1 MKLDIGKSYIV
12 YTTSDYIS
20 NKQIRILGYISYEK
34 ASQYRNF
41 IENVAINEKFIN
53 STGDSATYLKTQIYY
68 DCAVIELV
76 EGEYVTTGEH
86 IILWDDIIDIDK
98 TQRLY
103 DDYTYK
109 LSFKFK
115 NISATENIT
124 KDSVINA
131 IKDFIASKYNSVSQ
145 KVDVTLTEITDSGLN
160 NAESQL
166 EKAQNVIENATDTIK
181 SFISL
186 ENSAKEITTNF
197 TDNNINSRVTDITE
211 KLTSIESSINT
222 IIANLK

>member
-12 YTTSDYIS
+12 YTTSNYIS

-41 IENVAINEKFIN
+41 VENVAINEKFIN
-53 STGDSATYLKTQIYY
+53 ETGDSATYLKTQIYY

-76 EGEYVTTGEH
+76 DGEYVTTGEH
-86 IILWDDIIDIDK
+86 IILWDDIIDADK

-115 NISATENIT
+115 NVSATENIT
-124 KDSVINA
+124 KDAVVNA
-131 IKDFIASKYNSVSQ
+131 IKDFVASKYNSISQ
-145 KVDVTLTEITDSGLN
+145 KVDITLTEITDSGLN

-166 EKAQNVIENATDTIK
+166 EKAQNVIDNATDTIK

-186 ENSAKEITTNF
+186 ENSAKEITSNF

>member
-41 IENVAINEKFIN
+41 VENVAINEKFIN
-53 STGDSATYLKTQIYY
+53 ETGDTATYLKNQIYY

-76 EGEYVTTGEH
+76 DGEYITTGEH
-86 IILWDDIIDIDK
+86 LILWDDIIDTDK

-103 DDYTYK
+103 EDYTYK
-109 LSFKFK
+109 LTFKFK
-115 NISATENIT
+115 NVSATDNIT
-124 KDSVINA
+124 KDAVIKG
-131 IKDFIASKYNSVSQ
+131 IQDFITTKWNSLST
-145 KVDVTLTEITDSGLN
+145 KVDATLTEITDSGLN
-160 NAESQL
+160 NVESQL
-166 EKAQNVIENATDTIK
+166 EKAQAVIENATDALK
-181 SFISL
+181 SFNAL
-186 ENSAKEITTNF
+186 QDAAKEITSNF
-197 TDNNINSRVTDITE
+197 TDNNINGRVTAISE
-211 KLTSIESSINT
+211 NITSIEDSIST

>member
-53 STGDSATYLKTQIYY
+53 STRDSATYLKTQIYY

-86 IILWDDIIDIDK
+86 IILWDDIIDTDK

>member
-86 IILWDDIIDIDK
+86 IILWDDIIDTDK

>member
-34 ASQYRNF
+34 ASQYKNF
-41 IENVAINEKFIN
+41 VENVAINEKFIDEM
-53 STGDSATYLKTQIYY
+53 GDTAAYLQSQIYY
-68 DCAVIELV
+68 DCAAVELDD
-76 EGEYVTTGEH
+76 GEYKTTGEH
-86 IILWDDIIDIDK
+86 IILWDDIIDTER

-103 DDYTYK
+103 EDYTYK
-109 LSFKFK
+109 LTFKFK
-115 NISATENIT
+115 NISATDSIT
-124 KDSVINA
+124 KDSVIKA
-131 IKDFIASKYNSVSQ
+131 INDFITSKYNSLGV
-145 KVDVTLTEITDSGLN
+145 KVDATLTEITDSGLN

-166 EKAQNVIENATDTIK
+166 EKAQSVVENATDALK

-186 ENSAKEITTNF
+186 QDSAKEIVSNF
-197 TDNNINSRVTDITE
+197 TDNNINSRVTSISNS
-211 KLTSIESSINT
+211 LTSIEDSIST